1 MSLERFLDAQDG
13 SYARAYDE
21 LLRGRKDGHWM
32 WFVFPQI
39 HGLGHSAMSQRYAI
53 TSLDEARE
61 YLADPVLGDR
71 LRACA
76 AAVASHHDRTA
87 EEIFGGID
95 AQKLR
100 SSMTLFHRA
109 APDEAIFAQVLDQY
123 FDGVPDPATDA
134 RL

>member
-1 MSLERFLDAQDG
+1 VPLQRFTDAQDRI
-13 SYARAYDE
+13 YERAYAE
-21 LLRGRKDGHWM
+21 LRRGRKDSHWM

-61 YLADPVLGDR
+61 YLADPVLGAR

-76 AAVASHHDRTA
+76 EAVAAHPDRTA
-87 EEIFGGID
+87 EDIFGSVD

-109 APDEAIFAQVLDQY
+109 APDEAIFKKVLDQF
-123 FDGVPDPATDA
+123 FDGRPDPATDA